1 MRLRDI
7 AANKTVEYHIVGSAE
22 ANPAENK
29 LSNESPVGKAIM
41 GMKKGDTVE
50 VAAPRGALKF
60 KILEIKAA

>member
-1 MRLRDI
+1 
-7 AANKTVEYHIVGSAE
+7 
-22 ANPAENK
+22 
-29 LSNESPVGKAIM
+29 M